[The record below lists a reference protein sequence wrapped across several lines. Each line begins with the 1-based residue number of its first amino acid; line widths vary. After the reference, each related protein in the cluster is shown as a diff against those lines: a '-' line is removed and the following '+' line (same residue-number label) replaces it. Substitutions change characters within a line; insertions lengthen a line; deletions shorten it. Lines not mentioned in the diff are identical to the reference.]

1 MDAEDAVRDSRIQPA
16 TLADLDAISRVA
28 DASFP
33 VPWTREAFA
42 SEIGRPG
49 VMLDVLRPKP
59 DAEPCAFIHYW
70 LVYDEVQL
78 HNIAVDPTQR
88 GKGYALA
95 LMRDLV
101 RVAHAEQVV
110 FVSLEVRR
118 SNARAIA
125 LYQGMGFSPVGV
137 RPRYYSDNQEDA
149 LMMLLQKP

>member
-1 MDAEDAVRDSRIQPA
+1 MSERDARIQPA
-16 TLADLDAISRVA
+16 TMADLDAITQIA
-28 DASFP
+28 EASFP
-33 VPWTREAFA
+33 VPWTRAAFE
-42 SEIGRPG
+42 SEIGRSG
-49 VMLDVLRPKP
+49 VMLDVLRPS
-59 DAEPCAFIHYW
+59 AESAPCAFIHYW
-70 LVYDEVQL
+70 LVYDELQL

-101 RVAHAEQVV
+101 RVARLEQAV

>member
-1 MDAEDAVRDSRIQPA
+1 MSLPSDPRISAAVPD
-16 TLADLDAISRVA
+16 DLDAICAIA

-33 VPWTREAFA
+33 SPWSREAFA

-49 VMLDVLRPKP
+49 VVLNVLRESPTTV
-59 DAEPCAFIHYW
+59 PCAFIHYW

-78 HNIAVDPTQR
+78 HNIAVMPTER

-101 RVAHAEQVV
+101 AFAQRERAV

-118 SNARAIA
+118 GNARAIA
-125 LYQGMGFSPVGV
+125 LYQGMGFAPVGV
-137 RPRYYSDNQEDA
+137 RARYYSDNQEDA
-149 LMMLLQKP
+149 LMMLLEKP